1 MTGSDLRSLFS
12 VSGLVRS
19 GVLCYIVENTREVWN
34 MKLLITGG
42 SGFLGRRAAAC
53 FGTLGLQVLSPSHG
67 ELDITDEASVRSWF
81 REHQPEAVLHT
92 AAISDTGLCQ

>member
-1 MTGSDLRSLFS
+1 
-12 VSGLVRS
+12 
-19 GVLCYIVENTREVWN
+19 

-81 REHQPEAVLHT
+81 REHQPEAASPQSSNNFICRILLLNFPSFVRLT
-92 AAISDTGLCQ
+92 WI